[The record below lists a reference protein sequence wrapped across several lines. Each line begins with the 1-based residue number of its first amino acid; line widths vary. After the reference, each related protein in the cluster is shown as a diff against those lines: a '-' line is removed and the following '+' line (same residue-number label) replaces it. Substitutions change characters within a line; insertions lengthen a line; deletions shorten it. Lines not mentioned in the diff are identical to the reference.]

1 MTAVTPQAIP
11 APDSTADLFL
21 VVYAVVDDLY
31 RDLAPDYVRYRPGHH
46 RMALSDSEVVTLSL
60 MQEALSVDSEHAFV
74 RRVRRDHQALFP
86 GLRDRSRYHR
96 RRKALVD
103 IQQVLFARLA
113 AVLSDGAGW
122 HVLDSAP
129 VETTKVE
136 RSQTG
141 RKSIPEAAYHFK
153 SVRHQLFFGLRLHL
167 VITDEGAVAEFALA
181 PANVGERDIAE
192 AMLRRVEPPET
203 GLVLGDAGS
212 RPAEAGG
219 VGEDFRWRVAQ
230 TEHDLWAIPKD
241 STGPPEGVTEA
252 ESKAWRRWVRSKRSL
267 VETVLAMLAD
277 QFQAETT
284 RARSLLRVQT
294 RMVAKLLAF
303 DLGVYLNRMLGR
315 PSLAIKSLYA

>member
-1 MTAVTPQAIP
+1 MTAVTPQTIAT
-11 APDSTADLFL
+11 PDSTADLFL
-21 VVYAVVDDLY
+21 VVFAIIDDLY
-31 RDLAPDYVRYRPGHH
+31 SDLVPDYVRYRPGYH
-46 RMALSDSEVVTLSL
+46 RMTLSDSEVVTLSL
-60 MQEALSVDSEHAFV
+60 MQEALSMDSEHAFV
-74 RRVRRDHQALFP
+74 RFVQRDHPTLFP

-103 IQQVLFARLA
+103 VQQVLFARLA
-113 AVLSDGAGW
+113 AALSDGAAW

-141 RKSIPEAAYHFK
+141 KRSIPEAEYHFK

-167 VITDEGAVAEFALA
+167 TITDGGAIAEFALA
-181 PANVGERDIAE
+181 PPTDGERDVAE
-192 AMLRRVEPPET
+192 EMLRAVAPSET
-203 GLVLGDAGS
+203 GLVLGDAGY
-212 RPAEAGG
+212 

-230 TEHDLWAIPKD
+230 TAHDLWAVPKD
-241 STGPPEGVTEA
+241 STVPPEGVTEA
-252 ESKAWRRWVRSKRSL
+252 ESKAWRRWLRSKRAL
-267 VETVLAMLAD
+267 VETVFAMLAD

-284 RARSLLRVQT
+284 RARSLLGVQT

-303 DLGVYLNRMLGR
+303 DLGVYLNRLLGR